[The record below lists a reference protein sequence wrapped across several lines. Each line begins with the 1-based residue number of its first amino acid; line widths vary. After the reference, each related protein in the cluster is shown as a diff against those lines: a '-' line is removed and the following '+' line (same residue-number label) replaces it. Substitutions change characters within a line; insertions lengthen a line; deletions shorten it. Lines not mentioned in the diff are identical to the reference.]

1 MVAKLFL
8 LCFLIH
14 YACSITLDCNFNS
27 DTEWA
32 VVGFAYTC
40 HGKFIQVDDV
50 RSVVAVTGNHTDAMT
65 HQNVT
70 GLFVNTDPID
80 YIPEGIG
87 QFFENIDYIYFR
99 HTPIK
104 SLTKEDLKPFPK
116 LKIFGV
122 AGGQLTTLRGDV
134 LEYLPDLVHMSASNN
149 SITNIGPGLFQHLP
163 ELHTIHLQDNLC
175 IDRQTRNITVA
186 AEIIKE
192 LAFRC
197 PPTVEMTE
205 EIILGGEN
213 FREAVIV
220 QLDPE
225 LQILSDRIRQLEDEN
240 NQLNDRVAR
249 LESVILSMAA
259 TREDFA

>member
-1 MVAKLFL
+1 MFTRLLL

-14 YACSITLDCNFNS
+14 CTSAITLDCDFNS
-27 DTEWA
+27 DREWA
-32 VVGFAYTC
+32 VVGNAYTC
-40 HGKFIQVDDV
+40 NGKFIQVDAE
-50 RSVVAVTGNHTDAMT
+50 RNVVAVTGNHSDGMT

-70 GLFVNTDPID
+70 GLFVDTDPID
-80 YIPEGIG
+80 FIPGGIG

-99 HTPIK
+99 HTPIR

-116 LKIFGV
+116 LKIFGI
-122 AGGQLTTLRGDV
+122 AGGQLATLSGDV
-134 LEYLPDLVHMSASNN
+134 LAYLPDLVHMSASNN

-175 IDRQTRNITVA
+175 IDRQTRNITEA
-186 AEIIKE
+186 AEIIRE

-197 PPTVEMTE
+197 PPSVEMTE

-213 FREAVIV
+213 FRDAVIIQV
-220 QLDPE
+220 DPE

-249 LESVILSMAA
+249 LESMILRMAP
-259 TREDFA
+259 TRDF